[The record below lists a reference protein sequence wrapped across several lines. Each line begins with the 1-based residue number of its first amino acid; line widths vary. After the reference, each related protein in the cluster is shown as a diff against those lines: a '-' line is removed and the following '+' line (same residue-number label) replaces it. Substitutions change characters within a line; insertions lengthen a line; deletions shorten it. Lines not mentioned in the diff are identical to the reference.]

1 MGPQEKNDENQRS
14 GEDSSPRAESGAGGY
29 SGEGAA
35 SAMRQMI
42 SQNSRLRH
50 QSGEAGNA
58 AGHGQ

>member
-1 MGPQEKNDENQRS
+1 MGQQEKNDDHQRS
-14 GEDSSPRAESGAGGY
+14 GDDMSQGNESGNGGH

-50 QSGEAGNA
+50 QSGEADDA

>member
-1 MGPQEKNDENQRS
+1 MGPQDQHQDNQRS
-14 GEDSSPRAESGAGGY
+14 GEDASQRSEAGDSGH

-42 SQNSRLRH
+42 SQTSRLRH
-50 QSGEAGNA
+50 QSGEADDA